1 MLRFLLRTVLLAFLV
16 SGCST
21 LRDRSVGSWPE
32 HLPPVDVFVNAYESD
47 TTLQEYQTLDSYL
60 YWVQAFY
67 EGTALYP
74 RGWSDVSEAI
84 LESASSA
91 QEAAVWEKRLFELG
105 CDISVEWSKETSIN
119 RIKSSNLAVW
129 GNAVERSVGE
139 GNVEATL
146 TRIADDV
153 QRLLSLQLTPD
164 DITADRYHEPDP
176 DDWFAL

>member
-1 MLRFLLRTVLLAFLV
+1 MLRLPLRIFLLLFLV

-21 LRDRSVGSWPE
+21 LRDSSVNNWPE
-32 HLPPVDVFVNAYESD
+32 RLPPAEFFVNAYESD
-47 TTLQEYQTLDSYL
+47 PTLQEYQTLESYL
-60 YWVQAFY
+60 YWVRAFY

-74 RGWSDVSEAI
+74 RGWNDVSQAI
-84 LESASSA
+84 LESTESA
-91 QEAAVWEKRLFELG
+91 QDSAAREKQLYELG
-105 CDISVEWSKETSIN
+105 CEIAVEWSKETSIN

-139 GNVEATL
+139 GNVDATL
-146 TRIADDV
+146 ARIAEDV
-153 QRLLSLQLTPD
+153 QRLLSLQLKPD